1 MNLED
6 FNNKILIINDYAK
19 NTLLKKINKLLN
31 IKIITLS
38 ELKKNYI
45 YDYDYK
51 SILYVSNKYNCI
63 PSIARKYIE
72 NTYYINNE
80 CKSEKIELLTKIKN
94 DLEENN
100 LLIKNNLYRKFLNN
114 KDIVLY
120 NLKYIDKYYLN
131 IIEELSNTNNI
142 ITYNEEKETSIKKI
156 YRCNNNEEEISFV
169 CSKICELIKSGIDIN
184 NIKLTNVK
192 SDYTYII
199 KKTFKLFNIPI
210 NIKSDE
216 SIKSTMIVK
225 KFKELYNENISEV
238 MNKISELITNNYE
251 KDIYKSILNVVNK
264 YSDSNYMDVKE
275 ILFDDIDNIK
285 IKRDEF
291 KNAVNI
297 IDFKSDLISDNDY
310 VFLINFNEGII
321 PINHKDEDYLND
333 IEKNNLGIDTSFT
346 LNEKETNEV
355 IETIKTTHN
364 LILTY
369 SEYNQNNKIYVS
381 SVYSSDILEEEKVN
395 LNFNNS
401 NNYNKLRLLSEKDDN
416 NKYGT
421 LSSDLLTLSAHYKDE
436 PYLTYNNKYK
446 KISNDK
452 LKNYLSKGLTLSY
465 SSMNTFYQC
474 SFRYY
479 LDNILRV
486 NKYEERFDAVL
497 GSIFHEVLSKCFI
510 NDDYDVIYNY
520 EKLISESTY
529 PFNESEKFF
538 LENLKNELLLII
550 DTIKEQ
556 LKYTSLKQS
565 MYEKE
570 IKIDISS
577 DVKVTFKGFVDKIL
591 YDEFNGEKI
600 VVIIDY
606 KTGNPLLNINNSI
619 YGLDMQLPVYIY
631 LIKSEIKNVRI
642 GGFYLQKILSNVNSL
657 QKRKES
663 LKLQGYSNEDIDIL
677 EKVDSSYENSCVIK
691 SLRTT
696 QNGFYSY
703 SKIIN
708 DEQIDTLYNI
718 VESKVKEAR
727 DKILNTEFDINP
739 KEMDDKNIGCK
750 FCKYKDIC
758 YMTSSDIVKL
768 KKIDNVFSEVND
780 NAKMD

>member
-51 SILYVSNKYNCI
+51 SVLYVSNKYNCI

-142 ITYNEEKETSIKKI
+142 ITYNEEKETSIKKL
-156 YRCNNNEEEISFV
+156 YRCNNSEEEISFV

-199 KKTFKLFNIPI
+199 RKTFKLFNIPI

-225 KFKELYNENISEV
+225 KFKDLYNENISEV
-238 MNKISELITNNYE
+238 MDKISELITNNYE
-251 KDIYKSILNVVNK
+251 KDIYKNILNVVNK

-297 IDFKSDLISDNDY
+297 IEFKSDLISDNDY

-355 IETIKTTHN
+355 IETIKTTNN

-381 SVYSSDILEEEKVN
+381 SAYSSDILEEEKVN

-446 KISNDK
+446 KINNDK
-452 LKNYLSKGLTLSY
+452 LKNYLNKGLTLSY

-606 KTGNPLLNINNSI
+606 KTGNPLLNINNSL

-727 DKILNTEFDINP
+727 DKILNTEFDINS

>member
-51 SILYVSNKYNCI
+51 SVLYVSNKYNCI

-80 CKSEKIELLTKIKN
+80 YKSKKIELLTKIKN

-120 NLKYIDKYYLN
+120 NLKYVDKYYLN
-131 IIEELSNTNNI
+131 IIEELSSTNNI

-156 YRCNNNEEEISFV
+156 YRCNNSEEEISFV

-199 KKTFKLFNIPI
+199 RKTFKLFNIPI

-238 MNKISELITNNYE
+238 MDKISELITNNYE

-285 IKRDEF
+285 IRRDEL

-297 IDFKSDLISDNDY
+297 IDFKSDLINDNDY

-355 IETIKTTHN
+355 IETIKTTNN

-381 SVYSSDILEEEKVN
+381 SAYSSDFLEEEKVN

-446 KISNDK
+446 KISNNK
-452 LKNYLSKGLTLSY
+452 LKNYLNKGLTLSY

-497 GSIFHEVLSKCFI
+497 GSIFHEILSECFI
-510 NDDYDVIYNY
+510 NDDYDVILNY

-577 DVKVTFKGFVDKIL
+577 DVKVIFKGFVDKIL

-631 LIKSEIKNVRI
+631 LIKNEIKNVRI
-642 GGFYLQKILSNVNSL
+642 GGFYLQKILSNVSNI

-758 YMTSSDIVKL
+758 YMTSRDIVKL

>member
-51 SILYVSNKYNCI
+51 SVLYVSNKYNCI

-80 CKSEKIELLTKIKN
+80 YKNKKIELLTKIKN

-120 NLKYIDKYYLN
+120 NLKYVDKYYLN
-131 IIEELSNTNNI
+131 IIEELSSTNNI
-142 ITYNEEKETSIKKI
+142 ITYNVEKETSIKKI
-156 YRCNNNEEEISFV
+156 YRCNNSEEEISFV

-199 KKTFKLFNIPI
+199 RKTFKLFNIPI

-238 MNKISELITNNYE
+238 MDKISELITNNYE

-285 IKRDEF
+285 IKRDEL

-355 IETIKTTHN
+355 IETIKTTNN

-381 SVYSSDILEEEKVN
+381 SAYSSDILEEEKVN

-446 KISNDK
+446 KISNNK
-452 LKNYLSKGLTLSY
+452 LKNYLNKGLTLSY

-497 GSIFHEVLSKCFI
+497 GSIFHEILSECFI
-510 NDDYDVIYNY
+510 NDDYDVILNY

-631 LIKSEIKNVRI
+631 LIKNEIKNVRI
-642 GGFYLQKILSNVNSL
+642 GGFYLQKILSNVSNI

-758 YMTSSDIVKL
+758 YMTSRDIVKL

>member
-142 ITYNEEKETSIKKI
+142 ITYNDVKETSIKKL
-156 YRCNNNEEEISFV
+156 YRCNNSEEEISFV
-169 CSKICELIKSGIDIN
+169 CSKICELIKSGVDIN

-199 KKTFKLFNIPI
+199 RKTFKLFNIPI

-238 MNKISELITNNYE
+238 MDKISELITNNYE
-251 KDIYKSILNVVNK
+251 KDIYKNILNVVNK

-285 IKRDEF
+285 IKRDEL

-297 IDFKSDLISDNDY
+297 IDFKSDLISDYDY

-355 IETIKTTHN
+355 IETIKTTNN

-381 SVYSSDILEEEKVN
+381 SAYSSDILEEEKVN

-446 KISNDK
+446 KISNNK
-452 LKNYLSKGLTLSY
+452 LKNYLNKGLTLSY

-510 NDDYDVIYNY
+510 NDDYDVINNY

-606 KTGNPLLNINNSI
+606 KTGNPLLNINNSL

-758 YMTSSDIVKL
+758 YMTSRDIVKL

>member
-51 SILYVSNKYNCI
+51 SVLYVSNKYNCI

-120 NLKYIDKYYLN
+120 NLKYVDKYYLN

-142 ITYNEEKETSIKKI
+142 IIYNEEKETSIKKI

-199 KKTFKLFNIPI
+199 RKTFKLFNIPI

-238 MNKISELITNNYE
+238 MDKISELITNNYE

-310 VFLINFNEGII
+310 VFLVNFNEGII
-321 PINHKDEDYLND
+321 PINHKDEDYLSD
-333 IEKNNLGIDTSFT
+333 MEKNNLGIDTSFT

-381 SVYSSDILEEEKVN
+381 SAYSSDILEEEKVN

-497 GSIFHEVLSKCFI
+497 GSIFHEILSECFI
-510 NDDYDVIYNY
+510 NDDYDVTFNY
-520 EKLISESTY
+520 EKLIHESTY

-591 YDEFNGEKI
+591 YDEFNGKKI

-606 KTGNPLLNINNSI
+606 KTGNPILNINNSL

-631 LIKSEIKNVRI
+631 LIKNEIKNVRI

>member
-51 SILYVSNKYNCI
+51 SVLYVSNKYNCI

-80 CKSEKIELLTKIKN
+80 YKSRKIELLTKIKN

-120 NLKYIDKYYLN
+120 NLKYVDKYYLN
-131 IIEELSNTNNI
+131 IIEELSSTNNI

-156 YRCNNNEEEISFV
+156 YRCNNSEEEISFV

-199 KKTFKLFNIPI
+199 RKTFKLFNIPI

-238 MNKISELITNNYE
+238 MDKISELITNNYE
-251 KDIYKSILNVVNK
+251 KDIYKNILNVVNK

-285 IKRDEF
+285 IKRDEL

-310 VFLINFNEGII
+310 VFLVNFNEGII

-355 IETIKTTHN
+355 IETIKTTNN

-381 SVYSSDILEEEKVN
+381 SAYSSDILEEEKVN

-446 KISNDK
+446 KISNNK
-452 LKNYLSKGLTLSY
+452 LKNYLNEGLTLSY

-497 GSIFHEVLSKCFI
+497 GSIFHEILSECFI
-510 NDDYDVIYNY
+510 NDDYDVTFNY

>member
-51 SILYVSNKYNCI
+51 SVLYVSNKYNCI

-80 CKSEKIELLTKIKN
+80 YKNKKIELLTKIKN

-120 NLKYIDKYYLN
+120 NLKYVDKYYLN
-131 IIEELSNTNNI
+131 IIEELSSTNNI

-156 YRCNNNEEEISFV
+156 YRCNNSEEEISFV

-199 KKTFKLFNIPI
+199 RKTFKLFNIPI

-238 MNKISELITNNYE
+238 MDKISELITNNYE
-251 KDIYKSILNVVNK
+251 KDIYKSILNIVNK

-285 IKRDEF
+285 IKRDEL

-310 VFLINFNEGII
+310 VFLVNFNEGII

-355 IETIKTTHN
+355 IETIKTTNN

-381 SVYSSDILEEEKVN
+381 SAYSSDILEEEKVN

-421 LSSDLLTLSAHYKDE
+421 LSSDLLTLSTHYKDE

-446 KISNDK
+446 KISNNK
-452 LKNYLSKGLTLSY
+452 LKNYLNKGLTLSY

-497 GSIFHEVLSKCFI
+497 GSIFHEILSECFI
-510 NDDYDVIYNY
+510 NDDYDVILNY

-570 IKIDISS
+570 KKIDISS

-642 GGFYLQKILSNVNSL
+642 GGFYLQKILSNVSNI

>member
-1 MNLED
+1 MNVED

-51 SILYVSNKYNCI
+51 SVLYVSNKYNCI

-80 CKSEKIELLTKIKN
+80 YKSRKIELLTKIKN

-120 NLKYIDKYYLN
+120 NLKYVDKYYLN
-131 IIEELSNTNNI
+131 IIEELSSTNNI
-142 ITYNEEKETSIKKI
+142 ITYNEEKETSVKKI
-156 YRCNNNEEEISFV
+156 YRCNNSEEEISFV

-199 KKTFKLFNIPI
+199 RKTFKLFNIPI

-238 MNKISELITNNYE
+238 MDKISELITNNYE

-285 IKRDEF
+285 IKRDEL

-355 IETIKTTHN
+355 IETIKTTNN

-381 SVYSSDILEEEKVN
+381 SAYSSDILEEEKVN

-421 LSSDLLTLSAHYKDE
+421 LSSDLLTLSTHYKDE

-446 KISNDK
+446 KISNNK
-452 LKNYLSKGLTLSY
+452 LKNYLNKGLTLSY

-497 GSIFHEVLSKCFI
+497 GSIFHEILSECFI
-510 NDDYDVIYNY
+510 NDDYDVILNY

-529 PFNESEKFF
+529 PFNKSEKFF

-556 LKYTSLKQS
+556 LKYTLLKQS

-631 LIKSEIKNVRI
+631 LIKNEIKNVRI
-642 GGFYLQKILSNVNSL
+642 GGFYLQKILSNVSNI

>member
-1 MNLED
+1 MIML
-6 FNNKILIINDYAK
+6 K

-51 SILYVSNKYNCI
+51 SVLYVSNKYNYI

-80 CKSEKIELLTKIKN
+80 YKSRKIELLTKIKN

-120 NLKYIDKYYLN
+120 NLKYVDKYYLN
-131 IIEELSNTNNI
+131 IIEELSSTNNI
-142 ITYNEEKETSIKKI
+142 ITYNEEKETSVKKI
-156 YRCNNNEEEISFV
+156 YRCNNSEEEISFV

-199 KKTFKLFNIPI
+199 RKTFKLFNIPI

-238 MNKISELITNNYE
+238 MDKISELITNNYE

-285 IKRDEF
+285 IKRDEL

-355 IETIKTTHN
+355 IETIKTTNN

-381 SVYSSDILEEEKVN
+381 SAYSSDILEEEKVN

-421 LSSDLLTLSAHYKDE
+421 LSSDLLTLSTHYKDE

-446 KISNDK
+446 KISNNK
-452 LKNYLSKGLTLSY
+452 LKNYLNKGLTLSY

-497 GSIFHEVLSKCFI
+497 GSIFHEILSECFI
-510 NDDYDVIYNY
+510 NDDYDVILNY

-529 PFNESEKFF
+529 PFNKSEKFF

-556 LKYTSLKQS
+556 LKYTLLKQS

-631 LIKSEIKNVRI
+631 LIKNEIKNVRI
-642 GGFYLQKILSNVNSL
+642 GGFYLQKILSNVSNI